1 MIRDGRPDPVSTR
14 STRGEMLIFEED
26 PDFVDENAETL
37 RLSHRNP
44 PECYV
49 TTMAILTMKGGL
61 CFNPDHC

>member
-1 MIRDGRPDPVSTR
+1 
-14 STRGEMLIFEED
+14 MLIFEED